1 MTIIS
6 CLIRRMLKSAYFS
19 INREQLMSV
28 INLWSSWNSWD
39 HHQLFYQMDVG
50 VGILHLNRK
59 QLKMVISCFHNGCT
73 MLLKTWQRWKNHTL
87 AKPQATCPTLLG
99 GNNLRILFIR
109 IKFSKSKTILW
120 DPGRKY
126 RPALFTAAYSPLF
139 QWVRLG
145 LEARGLSAAARE
157 AAALGPL
164 ATRLNLTHWNK
175 GE

>member
-59 QLKMVISCFHNGCT
+59 QLKIVISCFHNGCT

-157 AAALGPL
+157 DSSRSARPPS
-164 ATRLNLTHWNK
+164 H
-175 GE
+175 